1 MQRTDFF
8 ANDDCQKIES
18 SVTVIYEGLVL
29 LTIVPNEE
37 EKGMKSKRAVYYRMG

>member
-29 LTIVPNEE
+29 LTIVSNEE
-37 EKGMKSKRAVYYRMG
+37 EKGMKWKRAV